1 MSWTRDELEGMS
13 RKDIQHL
20 AKSNGIKA
28 NSKVS

>member
-20 AKSNGIKA
+20 AKINGIKA